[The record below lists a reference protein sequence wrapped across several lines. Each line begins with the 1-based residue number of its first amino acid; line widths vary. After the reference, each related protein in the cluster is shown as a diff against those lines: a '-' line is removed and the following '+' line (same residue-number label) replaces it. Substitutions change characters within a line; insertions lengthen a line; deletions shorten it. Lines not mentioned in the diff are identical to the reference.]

1 MNRAG
6 EKDTL
11 ITCERTLI
19 AQADLRIVR
28 GSTIERKQMSTKT
41 TFKRVAL
48 VAVAALG
55 LGVLSVAPSNAAV
68 TITTTVAYDTATST
82 AVVGGQVTVVV
93 ATDSATTQGTAVR
106 ATVVSS
112 GVGSVISATSDA
124 TDTSTVVG
132 TVTSGTFYIDNTMA
146 RTAKTAIV
154 LSSAVAG
161 SQVITVT
168 PLTSNGTPGTAVTKT
183 ITWTVS
189 TALDVSA
196 TKSTSVIQPFSDN
209 VGATFTS
216 DAAVT
221 AAKGT
226 APAQVAAIKVTL
238 LDSNGVAKN
247 GQALSVT
254 VSGPGLVGIN
264 TANETVTATQSA
276 SANTV
281 SGPVARAAA
290 LTLASGNN
298 VAYVG
303 VHNDGTA
310 GVSTVTITAGT
321 TVIATETV
329 TFTGSAA
336 IYTVTAAR
344 GTYAIGSNAAG
355 DSATAAGITVKV
367 TDSAGNALSG
377 QTIYLV
383 SSDTTI
389 ATVTASAS
397 SGGAT
402 GPLGVA
408 YFEVVGVKSGSATI
422 TAYNTSGGTSATV
435 KSSGTVIKVAKTE
448 AKTVTAAFDK
458 ATYAPGEKM
467 TLNIVATDADG
478 AAIADS
484 NAGTYTMTAN
494 LGTTSTLPTAA
505 AFVGG
510 TQAVTIYAP
519 VSSGTFTVSIKLN
532 AGAAWATALDDT
544 TITAS
549 TEVANPAQD
558 AATDAANEATDAA
571 NAATDAALAAADA
584 ADAATAAAED
594 ASAAVAALATA
605 VNTALANL
613 KKQITA
619 LTALVNKL
627 LKKK

>member
-1 MNRAG
+1 
-6 EKDTL
+6 
-11 ITCERTLI
+11 
-19 AQADLRIVR
+19 
-28 GSTIERKQMSTKT
+28 MSTKT

-55 LGVLSVAPSNAAV
+55 LGVLSVAPSNAAA
-68 TITTTVAYDTATST
+68 TITTTIAYDTTTST
-82 AVVGGQVTVVV
+82 AVVGGQVTVQVL
-93 ATDSATTQGTAVR
+93 TDSATTHGTAVR
-106 ATVVSS
+106 ATVVST
-112 GVGSVISATSDA
+112 GVGSVVSATSDA

-132 TVTSGTFYIDNTMA
+132 TVTSGTFYIDNNMVRRSLTNV
-146 RTAKTAIV
+146 V
-154 LSSAVAG
+154 LTSAVAG
-161 SQVITVT
+161 SQVISVT
-168 PLTSNGTPGTAVTKT
+168 PLTASGTPGTAVTKT
-183 ITWTVS
+183 ITWSVS
-189 TALDVSA
+189 TALDVNA
-196 TKSTSVIQPFSDN
+196 AKSTSVIQPFSDN
-209 VGATFTS
+209 VGATFTT

-221 AAKGT
+221 AAKGVS
-226 APAQVAAIKVTL
+226 PAQVAAVKVTL
-238 LDSNGVAKN
+238 LDSNGVAKH

-254 VSGPGLVGIN
+254 VSGPGLVAIN
-264 TANETVTATQSA
+264 TTNETVTATQGA
-276 SANTV
+276 ATNTK
-281 SGPVARAAA
+281 SGNPARAAA
-290 LTLASGNN
+290 LTLTDSNN

-303 VHNDGTA
+303 IHNDGTA
-310 GVSTVTITAGT
+310 GVATVTITAGT

-336 IYTVTAAR
+336 VYTVTAAR
-344 GTYAIGSNAAG
+344 GSYAIGSNAAG
-355 DSATAAGITVKV
+355 DSATAAGISVKV
-367 TDSAGNALSG
+367 TDSAENAVG
-377 QTIYLV
+377 GHTVYLV

-397 SGGAT
+397 SSSSAT
-402 GPLGVA
+402 GPTGVA

-422 TAYNTSGGTSATV
+422 TAYNTSSGTSATI
-435 KSSGTVIKVAKTE
+435 KSTGTAIKVAKTE

-478 AAIADS
+478 NAIADA

-510 TQAVTIYAP
+510 THAVTIYAP
-519 VSSGTFTVSIKLN
+519 VSSGTFTVSIKLL

-549 TEVANPAQD
+549 ADVANAAQD

-594 ASAAVAALATA
+594 ASAAVATLAKS
-605 VNTALANL
+605 VNTALNNL

-627 LKKK
+627 LKK

>member
-1 MNRAG
+1 
-6 EKDTL
+6 
-11 ITCERTLI
+11 
-19 AQADLRIVR
+19 
-28 GSTIERKQMSTKT
+28 MSTKT

-55 LGVLSVAPSNAAV
+55 LGVLSVAPSSAAP
-68 TITTTVAYDTATST
+68 TITTTTAYDTATTT
-82 AVVGGQVTVVV
+82 AVIGGQVTLTLQ
-93 ATDSATTQGTAVR
+93 TDTASVSGR
-106 ATVVSS
+106 STVVSS
-112 GVGSVISATSDA
+112 GVGSVISAISDA

-132 TVTSGTFYIDNTMA
+132 TPTSGSFYIDNNMP
-146 RTAKTAIV
+146 RYAKTAVV

-168 PLTSNGTPGTAVTKT
+168 PLNSVGTPGTAVTKT
-183 ITWTVS
+183 ITWVAS

-196 TKSTSVIQPFSDN
+196 AKSTSVIQAYTAN
-209 VGATFTS
+209 AGATFTTDGTVS
-216 DAAVT
+216 

-226 APAQVAAIKVTL
+226 TPAQVAAVKVTL
-238 LDSNGVAKN
+238 LDSNGIAKH

-254 VSGPGLVGIN
+254 VSGPGLVAIK
-264 TANETVTATQSA
+264 TANETVTATETA
-276 SANTV
+276 ATNTN
-281 SGPVARAAA
+281 SGPIARTAA
-290 LTLASGNN
+290 LTLAADNN
-298 VAYVG
+298 IAYVG
-303 VHNDGTA
+303 IHNDGTA
-310 GVSTVTITAGT
+310 GVATVTITAGT

-336 IYTVTAAR
+336 KYTVTAVR
-344 GTYAIGSNAAG
+344 GVYAIGSNAAG
-355 DSATAAGITVKV
+355 DSATATGVTVKV

-377 QTIYLV
+377 QTIYLK
-383 SSDTTI
+383 SGDTTI
-389 ATVTASAS
+389 ATVDASAS
-397 SGGAT
+397 SGSAT

-408 YFEVVGVKSGSATI
+408 YFAVTGVKSGSTTV
-422 TAYNTSGGTSATV
+422 TACNTSACTSATIL
-435 KSSGTVIKVAKTE
+435 SDATAIKVAKTE
-448 AKTVTAAFDK
+448 AATVTAAFDK
-458 ATYAPGEKM
+458 SSYAPGEKM
-467 TLNIVATDADG
+467 ILSITAKDADG
-478 AAIADS
+478 AAISDA

-494 LGTTSTLPTAA
+494 LGTTTTLPTAA

-519 VSSGTFTVSIKLN
+519 VSSGTFTVSVKLV
-532 AGAAWATALDDT
+532 AGSAWATALDDT

-549 TEVANPAQD
+549 ADVTNASAD

-594 ASAAVAALATA
+594 ASAAVAALAA
-605 VNTALANL
+605 SVNTALANL

-627 LKKK
+627 LKK